1 MSAVGPSNPIISPF
15 EMRKLLK
22 LYRRTKRA
30 TVFPLLGEAI
40 LLGLS
45 IAFYYQM
52 IEKNRDEV
60 GIRIIGVLSTGTK
73 VISFI
78 GHYQMMRIVQRNMRN
93 AKHAYRLG
101 WTLLIMKIVCVI
113 LEYSILAA
121 FLIFM
126 KVSDLVIIGW
136 TIGLTLYHT
145 VLSIGKSVLIY

>member
-1 MSAVGPSNPIISPF
+1 
-15 EMRKLLK
+15 
-22 LYRRTKRA
+22 
-30 TVFPLLGEAI
+30 
-40 LLGLS
+40 
-45 IAFYYQM
+45 M

-60 GIRIIGVLSTGTK
+60 GIRIIGVISTGTK

-145 VLSIGKSVLIY
+145 VLSIVLHVVIEYAFEPLKAYIVELDSKFLPLQPVNSHRAPPGQPEAATVSGEDA